1 MLKNLIVVLILLM
14 SSSVFAQTPD
24 QAPDFLYSQ
33 CVDVS
38 DRAIFRAMRNLCDDD
53 ATDNGYNIGIFRPD
67 IKDEYGG
74 VAECDI
80 GVPTVKSFI
89 CLGSPHQE
97 CNPSIPPG
105 CV

>member
-14 SSSVFAQTPD
+14 SGSVFAETPYPA
-24 QAPDFLYSQ
+24 QAPDFIYSE

-38 DRAIFRAMRNLCDDD
+38 DRAIFRAMRNLCDDV
-53 ATDNGYNIGIFRPD
+53 ATEKGYNIGIFRPD

-80 GVPTVKSFI
+80 DVPTVKSFI

-97 CNPSIPPG
+97 VCLPP
-105 CV
+105 C